1 MTDRQMIE
9 ELLHRLCIALPYV
22 EDAQYDES
30 YKPETVKQR
39 INLIKTTIQTTQQ
52 HIGEKT

>member
-1 MTDRQMIE
+1 MIE

>member
-1 MTDRQMIE
+1 VTDRQMIE

-39 INLIKTTIQTTQQ
+39 LSLIKTTIQTTQQ